1 MKHVAIL
8 QLYDSLKVNQRKI
21 KASHMNVRNTLETCN
36 FKVYLYQL
44 GVVKSNSIN
53 KTVAVEVLKL

>member
-21 KASHMNVRNTLETCN
+21 KASYMNVRNTLETCN

-44 GVVKSNSIN
+44 GAAKSNSIN
-53 KTVAVEVLKL
+53 KTVAVAVLTL